1 MVFLQKSHEP
11 AVYNLLNI
19 INPGSGG
26 LNLQDLDYLLP
37 VKQSPKMLNMMY
49 KNGVFGKRYGQKA
62 LSVSEEDPDARVLAM
77 GTYRGKLFVQTKA
90 TDGEN
95 VVYTIWYLDVENGDT
110 DGTYVMEVTEK
121 PGIFFVFNRMLYFMS
136 EDVYIQIDSDF
147 LADYVEPY
155 IPDILIVCK
164 PDGTGGEVTDYNY
177 NLLGAGFRVGFN
189 GDGESTVYQL
199 PKQKDKDGNDIPI
212 DPLNDLHTNE
222 VVVLIGDTEYKET
235 DPDAG
240 FTVDRDA
247 YTVTFTTAPAEG
259 TDNVFITAYV
269 TNPGYKEKIMGSK
282 YAISYGGN
290 NNSHLFL
297 AGNGESTYYYSD
309 VFDASYFPEMN
320 YAVIGSTE
328 DDITGFGLQYNVLIV
343 FKPTELF
350 SVSYAFTR
358 DTTGRETMVLSSQPV
373 NNEVG
378 CTAPRTIQ
386 YIDNRLTWFNS
397 TYGVCTLCS
406 TAILDERNVR
416 VVSRNINGGEREPGL
431 LAEQNVNDAFALDYD
446 GKYILFVGS
455 TCYMWDYTNA
465 PFSESL
471 RRTVDDSAAATAWY
485 RWNHIGF
492 RTDDTQYPVDVGVVI
507 GKKLLYGSGYALCTF
522 NSSLADFSQFAIE
535 SCYQTPMFDFQAF
548 EALKTIKTAF
558 FEVRGDTATKIH
570 VTYLTDDNPE
580 GEPDPEDIE
589 IPAILWDAFTWGA
602 FGWSIMQ
609 YARTFARKCSIK
621 KVMLFGVLLENNEI
635 WRDMSLSGIKLKYT
649 VVKEVK

>member
-1 MVFLQKSHEP
+1 MIIPQKSHEP

-49 KNGVFGKRYGQKA
+49 KNGVFGKRYGQKTV
-62 LSVSEEDPDARVLAM
+62 SVASEQSHDSRVLAVGSYKGM
-77 GTYRGKLFVQTKA
+77 LVSQISDPDNKSHISIGSP
-90 TDGEN
+90 TDPDSDAEEIISDLSDK
-95 VVYTIWYLDVENGDT
+95 T
-110 DGTYVMEVTEK
+110 
-121 PGIFFVFNRMLYFMS
+121 GIFFVFNRMLYFMS
-136 EDVYIQIDSDF
+136 EDYYLQYDGTECK
-147 LADYVEPY
+147 AVEPY

-189 GDGESTVYQL
+189 GDGTSTVYHL
-199 PKQKDKDGNDIPI
+199 PKQKDKDDNEIPL
-212 DPLNDLHTNE
+212 DDTP
-222 VVVLIGDTEYKET
+222 VKVLIGDTEHSED
-235 DPDAG
+235 DPSPG

-297 AGNGESTYYYSD
+297 AGNGNSTYYYSD

-328 DDITGFGLQYNVLIV
+328 DDITGFGLQYNVLII

-373 NNEVG
+373 NNEIG

-386 YIDNRLTWFNS
+386 YIDNRLTWLNS
-397 TYGVCTLCS
+397 IYGVCTLCS

-431 LAEQNVNDAFALDYD
+431 LAEPNVDDAFALDYD

-492 RTDDTQYPVDVGVVI
+492 RTEDTQYPVDVGVVI
-507 GKKLLYGSGYALCTF
+507 GKNIVYGSGYALCTF
-522 NSSLADFSQFAIE
+522 NSSLADFGQFAIE

-570 VTYLTDDNPE
+570 VTYLTDDNPD
-580 GEPDPEDIE
+580 GERDPEDIE

>member
-49 KNGVFGKRYGQKA
+49 KNGVFGKRYGQKTVA
-62 LSVSEEDPDARVLAM
+62 VAGEEYHDTRVLAVGSYKGM
-77 GTYRGKLFVQTKA
+77 LVTQISDPGNESHISIGSP
-90 TDGEN
+90 TDPDSDG
-95 VVYTIWYLDVENGDT
+95 DVIIGSLSD
-110 DGTYVMEVTEK
+110 K

-136 EDVYIQIDSDF
+136 EDYYLQYDGTECKE
-147 LADYVEPY
+147 VEPY

-212 DPLNDLHTNE
+212 DPLYELPTNQ

-247 YTVTFTTAPAEG
+247 YTVTFTTAPPEG

-297 AGNGESTYYYSD
+297 AGNGNSTYYYSD

-328 DDITGFGLQYNVLIV
+328 DDITGFGLQYNVLII

-373 NNEVG
+373 NNEIG

-386 YIDNRLTWFNS
+386 YIDNRLTWLNS
-397 TYGVCTLCS
+397 IYGVCTLCS

-485 RWNHIGF
+485 RWDHIGF

-507 GKKLLYGSGYALCTF
+507 GKDIVYGSGYALCTF
-522 NSSLADFSQFAIE
+522 NSSLADFGQFAIE

-580 GEPDPEDIE
+580 GERDPEDIE

>member
-49 KNGVFGKRYGQKA
+49 KNGVFGKRYGQSA
-62 LSVSEEDPDARVLAM
+62 LGVWEYHDGRVLAM
-77 GTYRGKLFVQTKA
+77 GSYRGKLFMQTKG
-90 TDGEN
+90 TDGDN
-95 VVYTIWYLDVENGDT
+95 DIYAIWYMDIESEESAW
-110 DGTYVMEVTEK
+110 VMDVTEK

-147 LADYVEPY
+147 QADYVEPY

-189 GDGESTVYQL
+189 GDGESTVYHL

-212 DPLNDLHTNE
+212 DPLLELHTNQ
-222 VVVLIGDTEYKET
+222 VVVLIGDTEYKES

-247 YTVTFTTAPAEG
+247 YTVTFDTAPPEG

-269 TNPGYKEKIMGSK
+269 TNPGYREKVMGSK

-328 DDITGFGLQYNVLIV
+328 DDITGFGLQYNVLII

-386 YIDNRLTWFNS
+386 YIDNRLTWLNS

-492 RTDDTQYPVDVGVVI
+492 RTDDTQFPVDVGVVI

-522 NSSLADFSQFAIE
+522 NSALADFSHFAIE